1 MSSFEFSQIDI
12 EVNGEPVDLHMK
24 LGDNGEAFFVQE
36 AEQQNVS
43 THRRL
48 KTAVHKK
55 INRTTREH
63 VSTLH
68 NSLFVA
74 LFIRQKLEI
83 NFRNVFRN
91 VPHCAYGMDVT
102 AIHSDT
108 LGLISVGVPVAGSLW
123 GVDISSKSKAR
134 RH

>member
-43 THRRL
+43 THRRR
-48 KTAVHKK
+48 KTAVYEK

-63 VSTLH
+63 ISTLH

-74 LFIRQKLEI
+74 LFIKQKVEN
-83 NFRNVFRN
+83 NFKNVFFLN
-91 VPHCAYGMDVT
+91 NLK
-102 AIHSDT
+102 IQ
-108 LGLISVGVPVAGSLW
+108 I
-123 GVDISSKSKAR
+123 
-134 RH
+134 